1 MATVIG
7 TAKSARFSRIFLP
20 NIFPDFS
27 FRKWI
32 AIQNV
37 QNWMMRDRKAMLG
50 SDLIVLTD
58 ATVVAKLSFVSHW
71 VKLSTCKACV
81 VKIV

>member
-1 MATVIG
+1 MMATVIG

-50 SDLIVLTD
+50 SDLTIGTD
-58 ATVVAKLSFVSHW
+58 ATVVTVVTVGTVVVKLPSVSH
-71 VKLSTCKACV
+71 
-81 VKIV
+81 